1 MKSIVNASGRQV
13 AALFVSCFLLLS
25 SAITLADDKA
35 VAGNP
40 GPAAVVETLTT
51 QLLDM
56 ARVGQEKMKKEPE
69 KFYGE
74 IETVLE
80 PVVSFKFI
88 AQNVMGGT
96 YWSQATE
103 AQQQQFLKV
112 FKRSLVET
120 YVKGM
125 SQNLDY
131 KLEILDDQSK
141 IAGNKASIVQKI
153 TGPDSTNHV
162 VYSLGQGTSG
172 QWKVLN
178 VVLDGVNLGKTFRS
192 QFAQGVKENNGNIQ
206 ATIAG
211 WAKT

>member
-1 MKSIVNASGRQV
+1 VAIVSIGAMAEKGSEPKD
-13 AALFVSCFLLLS
+13 
-25 SAITLADDKA
+25 T
-35 VAGNP
+35 
-40 GPAAVVETLTT
+40 GPAAVVEGLTT

-56 ARVGQEKMKKEPE
+56 ARVGQDKMKNNPVQ
-69 KFYGE
+69 FYGE

-80 PVVSFKFI
+80 PVVGFEYI
-88 AQNVMGGT
+88 ARNVMGST
-96 YWSQATE
+96 YWNQATE
-103 AQQQQFLKV
+103 PQQAQFLKV

-125 SQNLDY
+125 SQNLDF

-153 TGPDSTNHV
+153 TGPDSTNLV
-162 VYSLGQGTSG
+162 VYTLGQGKSG

-192 QFAQGVKENNGNIQ
+192 QFAQGVKENNGNIE
-206 ATIAG
+206 AAIAN